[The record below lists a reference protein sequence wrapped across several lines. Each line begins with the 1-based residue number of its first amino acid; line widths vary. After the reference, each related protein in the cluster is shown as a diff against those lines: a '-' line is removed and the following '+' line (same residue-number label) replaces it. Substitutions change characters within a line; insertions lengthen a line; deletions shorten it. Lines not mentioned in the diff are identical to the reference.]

1 MSKKEKIIRM
11 FFEEKLTTVQI
22 AKELEITKQYVSKIV
37 RLDSRYTKERK
48 DRKLRN
54 KQKQNQRAKDYM
66 YAKRIREKQSRLDAM
81 VKMQHAQASCE
92 LSGRKTI
99 NNRTYRNWNS
109 SIYEYNKNTKEY
121 TVKKSFQNKVSYA
134 IPKKIKWD

>member
-22 AKELEITKQYVSKIV
+22 AKELKITKQYVSKIV

-81 VKMQHAQASCE
+81 VKIQHAQASCE

-109 SIYEYNKNTKEY
+109 SIYEYNKKTKEY

>member
-22 AKELEITKQYVSKIV
+22 AKELKITKQYVSKIV

-109 SIYEYNKNTKEY
+109 SIYENNKKTKEY

>member
-109 SIYEYNKNTKEY
+109 SIYEYNKKTKEY

-134 IPKKIKWD
+134 IPKKIKWN

>member
-22 AKELEITKQYVSKIV
+22 AKELKITKQYVSKIV

-109 SIYEYNKNTKEY
+109 SIYEYNKKTKEY

>member
-22 AKELEITKQYVSKIV
+22 AKELKITKQYVSKIV

-109 SIYEYNKNTKEY
+109 SIYEYNKKTKEY

-134 IPKKIKWD
+134 IPKKIKWN